1 MSTPPSF
8 ITLTRTSTMLPNRN
22 LHIHNNHI
30 LSYSH
35 PPTLPC
41 PHCLRRFRSRTGHTR
56 HIQVKHA
63 DVLSSDGLTPP
74 TLPTQSLLA
83 SSDDSDLDLEP
94 QHSNEVPDLTPF
106 SPLLHDM
113 DVDHPNFDG
122 DDTMFDTDI
131 EPEVHRFTSLG
142 RDRRVPEPPHITR
155 TYHEKIDGESIS

>member
-1 MSTPPSF
+1 MPLPCSLNLKCPLPHHSLHSL
-8 ITLTRTSTMLPNRN
+8 LTWTSTMLPNRN

-41 PHCLRRFRSRTGHTR
+41 LHCLRHFQSRTGHTR
-56 HIQVKHA
+56 HIQAKHA

-83 SSDDSDLDLEP
+83 SSDDSDSEP
-94 QHSNEVPDLTPF
+94 QHSNEVPDFTPF
-106 SPLLHDM
+106 PLLLHDM
-113 DVDHPNFDG
+113 NVDHPNFDG
-122 DDTMFDTDI
+122 DDIQTMSNTNI

-142 RDRRVPEPPHITR
+142 RDRDVPEPLH
-155 TYHEKIDGESIS
+155 